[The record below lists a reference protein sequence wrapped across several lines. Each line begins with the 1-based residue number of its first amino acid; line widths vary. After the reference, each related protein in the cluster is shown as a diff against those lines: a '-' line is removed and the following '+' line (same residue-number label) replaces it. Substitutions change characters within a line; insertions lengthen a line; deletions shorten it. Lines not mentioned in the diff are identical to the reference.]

1 MLVFQNFFDTKAFR
15 SMNIRSTNYHQ
26 LRQFARPELSEKAN
40 TLAFSKVKYRQYKNF
55 FPQ

>member
-40 TLAFSKVKYRQYKNF
+40 ILAFSKVKYRQYKNF